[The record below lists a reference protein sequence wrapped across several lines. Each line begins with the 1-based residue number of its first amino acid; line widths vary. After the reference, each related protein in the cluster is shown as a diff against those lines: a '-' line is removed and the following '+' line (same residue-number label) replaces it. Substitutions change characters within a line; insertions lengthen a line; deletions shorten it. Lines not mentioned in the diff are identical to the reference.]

1 MTKLIDD
8 LSVYG
13 VDAKDVLE
21 RFVGDEELYR
31 DCLMLFVNDNA
42 FSELGSALECK
53 DYATAFEKAHLLK
66 GVCANLGLAV
76 LLEKICV
83 LVETLRERKT
93 EGLDEMY
100 RAVIDSIEAL
110 RTILS

>member
-8 LSVYG
+8 LSAYG

-42 FSELGSALECK
+42 FSELGSALECRII
-53 DYATAFEKAHLLK
+53 LPPLK
-66 GVCANLGLAV
+66 RLICSRVFAQISV
-76 LLEKICV
+76 LLFCLK
-83 LVETLRERKT
+83 R
-93 EGLDEMY
+93 Y
-100 RAVIDSIEAL
+100 AFW
-110 RTILS
+110 